1 MKLLVTGAAGMLGRA
16 VVECCSQEQTT
27 VGVDLADGD
36 LTDPAIIDQLWRRH
50 APDWLVHCAA
60 YTDVDGAESAPE
72 LALAVN
78 AEATAH
84 LAAACRRTGAG
95 MTYIST
101 DYVFTGDADGY
112 TEDASRDPVNLYGQ
126 SKARGEEAVEALA
139 EQTVPWQI
147 VRTSWLF
154 GAGPTNF
161 VKTIRRLLSERERL
175 QVVADQRG
183 CPTYAA
189 DLAQLLCCL
198 IRRRATGKFH
208 GTNRG
213 VCSWF
218 EFAQAIAVASGADP
232 GRIDPCATEVYP
244 TPARR
249 PVCSVLRDTRL
260 AATGCQPLP
269 SWQDGLRR
277 YVAEL

>member
-16 VVECCSQEQTT
+16 VVDCCGQEQAT

-36 LTDPAIIDQLWRRH
+36 LTDPAVVDRLWRRH

-95 MTYIST
+95 MTYIIT
-101 DYVFTGDADGY
+101 DYVFTGDADGN
-112 TEDASRDPVNLYGQ
+112 TEDAPRDPVNLYGQ

-139 EQTVPWQI
+139 EQAVPWQI

-161 VKTIRRLLSERERL
+161 VQTIRRLLSERERL

-183 CPTYAA
+183 CPTYAT

-208 GTNRG
+208 GTNGG

-218 EFAQAIAVASGADP
+218 EFAQAIAVVSGTDP
-232 GRIDPCATEVYP
+232 GRINPCTTAAYP

-269 SWQDGLRR
+269 PWQDALRR

>member
-16 VVECCSQEQTT
+16 VVDRCAQEHTA
-27 VGVDLADGD
+27 VGVDLVDGD
-36 LTDPAIIDQLWRRH
+36 LTDPATADHLLQRH

-78 AEATAH
+78 AEATGN

-95 MTYIST
+95 LTYIST

-112 TEDASRDPVNLYGQ
+112 DEDAPRDPVNQYGQ
-126 SKARGEEAVEALA
+126 SKALGEQAVEALT
-139 EQTVPWQI
+139 EHQVPWQI

-175 QVVADQRG
+175 QVVTDQRG
-183 CPTYAA
+183 CPTYAT
-189 DLAQLLCCL
+189 DLAELLCCL